1 MRWCAVLVD
10 PWLPWAAPFTV
21 LHWQEWKA
29 VERRATKGQGAVRLE
44 VLHLHGKVI
53 QQATPKAA
61 AASSAKPNGLPEKR
75 EPRLRE
81 SAWTA
86 VNGKACVVHR

>member
-1 MRWCAVLVD
+1 MRRCDVLVD
-10 PWLPWAAPFTV
+10 RPAVQCSGPRG

-53 QQATPKAA
+53 QQATAA
-61 AASSAKPNGLPEKR
+61 AAAAAVRRRNG
-75 EPRLRE
+75 
-81 SAWTA
+81 
-86 VNGKACVVHR
+86 

>member
-1 MRWCAVLVD
+1 MVLVD
-10 PWLPWAAPFTV
+10 LWLPWAAPFTV

-61 AASSAKPNGLPEKR
+61 AAAARSRTAYLRSGSHGLGR
-75 EPRLRE
+75 VRGLQ
-81 SAWTA
+81 
-86 VNGKACVVHR
+86 

>member
-1 MRWCAVLVD
+1 MVRRTGGPLA
-10 PWLPWAAPFTV
+10 TV
-21 LHWQEWKA
+21 GRTIYSTWQEWKA

-61 AASSAKPNGLPEKR
+61 AAAARSRTAYLRSVSHGLGGVR
-75 EPRLRE
+75 GLQ
-81 SAWTA
+81 
-86 VNGKACVVHR
+86 